1 VLIAISAFFTR
12 PILRLLRSRRVYNQR
27 LHASDFRR
35 FIPGEALMRHRL
47 EKQEYQKDITNLS
60 AHFFPSHGDPGQG
73 RLQIAPAPLQFL
85 PDDTEE

>member
-1 VLIAISAFFTR
+1 M
-12 PILRLLRSRRVYNQR
+12 RR
-27 LHASDFRR
+27 
-35 FIPGEALMRHRL
+35 RL

-85 PDDTEE
+85 SNDAEE